1 MSKDKILLL
10 VLMVLMIVVVQPK
23 KTVYHLKFAE
33 GAQEIVCTVNVEIT
47 HHAEVVTTKDVEM
60 EIVLKFAG

>member
-33 GAQEIVCTVNVEIT
+33 EARQHAITFLVEIT
-47 HHAEVVTTKDVEM
+47 ELVEVRAKDVEV
-60 EIVLKFAG
+60 ENVLKFAG